1 MGNFFANLME
11 WHLGDLK
18 LGDVLIILV
27 CVVIALIADR
37 IMRYIFLR
45 VRRRREKQTAS
56 KRGEVPRMIFEA
68 LDRPLHWFFITV
80 GCALGIVFVDVPES
94 LKAIFY
100 VLTIILKVGSLCC
113 VFWFAM
119 RLTTAFT
126 SFFIEK
132 AKMTESKLDDMIVP
146 IAGSTLKFLIVC
158 VGVLVIIQTIGI
170 DVTPAIASLGI
181 GVGALALASKD
192 TLANFFG
199 ALVVFFDRPFE
210 IGDWV
215 TINDV
220 EGEIEEIRLRVTLI
234 RTFDNTVVYIPNS
247 VLSSA
252 NINNWQMR
260 KWRKMDCSFGVLYS
274 TTSEQIETI
283 VTNLREHVKTHP
295 ETYGPSYYIHLDS
308 FGDSSIN
315 IRTIVYSLDKGYVQ
329 HLQDKQDFMLVIMRI
344 VEGAGTSFAFP
355 TRTIEFSKDYFS
367 HPEQLNS

>member
-1 MGNFFANLME
+1 MANFFSNMME

-18 LGDVLIILV
+18 LSDVLIIFV
-27 CVVIALIADR
+27 CIVIALIADR
-37 IMRYIFLR
+37 VTRRIFKGIR
-45 VRRRREKQTAS
+45 NRRDEKSGKRRAEI
-56 KRGEVPRMIFEA
+56 PRMIFDA

-80 GCALGIVFVDVPES
+80 GCALGIIFIDVPAS
-94 LKAIFY
+94 LRSIF
-100 VLTIILKVGSLCC
+100 VVMNIILKVVSLWC

-119 RLTTAFT
+119 RLTTALT
-126 SFFIEK
+126 SFFVEK
-132 AKMTESKLDDMIVP
+132 AKATESKLDDMIVP

-158 VGVLVIIQTIGI
+158 VGILVIIQTMGI

-252 NINNWQMR
+252 NINNWRMR

-274 TTSEQIETI
+274 TTAQQIETI
-283 VTNLREHVKTHP
+283 VSNLREHVKTHP
-295 ETYGPSYYIHLDS
+295 EIYGPNYYIHLDS

-315 IRTIVYSLDKGYVQ
+315 IRTVVYSLDKGIIQ

-344 VEGAGTSFAFP
+344 VENAGTSFAFP
-355 TRTIEFSKDYFS
+355 TRTIEFAKNTLPD
-367 HPEQLNS
+367 ELTMKG

>member
-1 MGNFFANLME
+1 MGEFFDKILS
-11 WHLGDLK
+11 WHIGSLK
-18 LGDVLIILV
+18 LSDIFIILICLIV
-27 CVVIALIADR
+27 ALIADKVTQYIFSKIQKRHAKKPESHRAEVVR
-37 IMRYIFLR
+37 IMFDSL
-45 VRRRREKQTAS
+45 V
-56 KRGEVPRMIFEA
+56 
-68 LDRPLHWFFITV
+68 RPLHWFFITV
-80 GCALGIVFVDVPES
+80 GCALGFVFIDVPEGWTTFIGIITTLLRACS
-94 LKAIFY
+94 LW
-100 VLTIILKVGSLCC
+100 C
-113 VFWFAM
+113 VFWFAL
-119 RLTTAFT
+119 RLTASFT
-126 SFFIEK
+126 TYFIEK
-132 AKMTESKLDDMIVP
+132 AKATETKLDDMIVP

-158 VGVLVIIQTIGI
+158 IGILVIIETLGV

-215 TINDV
+215 TINNV

-274 TTSEQIETI
+274 TTAEQIETI
-283 VTNLREHVKTHP
+283 VSNLREHVKTHP

-315 IRTIVYSLDKGYVQ
+315 IRVVVYSIDKGYVQ
-329 HLQDKQDFMLVIMRI
+329 HLQDKQDFMLVVMRI
-344 VEGAGTSFAFP
+344 VEQAGTSFAFP
-355 TRTIEFSKDYFS
+355 TRTIEFSKGKVL
-367 HPEQLNS
+367 PEIMPE